1 MKRTEEN
8 IKLTDD
14 KPRKMKNV
22 INLPE
27 NIHRKDIK
35 HLIVVGVLST
45 ISRIPCLFGDF
56 VFDDRPAI
64 LNNQDV
70 NSDDSIWNLLFVHDF
85 WGGNLTAKSSH
96 KSFRPVLHVQSVIS
110 MLYCCFVLK

>member
-1 MKRTEEN
+1 
-8 IKLTDD
+8 
-14 KPRKMKNV
+14 MKNET
-22 INLPE
+22 NLSKY
-27 NIHRKDIK
+27 IHHKDIK

-56 VFDDRPAI
+56 VFDDRPGI

-70 NSDDSIWNLLFVHDF
+70 NSDNSIWNLLFIHDF

-96 KSFRPVLHVQSVIS
+96 KSYRPVLYVQYSAD
-110 MLYCCFVLK
+110 